1 MTMEGLKDVH
11 GRLHSSEVKSRY
23 NNIIIIASFITSLA
37 LFINSCSFFKGHVP
51 GKMGNFAQ

>member
-11 GRLHSSEVKSRY
+11 GRLHSSEVKSHY

-37 LFINSCSFFKGHVP
+37 LFINSSSFFKV
-51 GKMGNFAQ
+51 MT